1 MEDIIFD
8 LQKSGKLKVQ
18 LTKEIDFISSKV
30 VDEDSV
36 MHSKSDNEEFE
47 TYDNVDDI
55 VDECFKVIQY
65 TKMI

>member
-1 MEDIIFD
+1 MGDIIFD

-18 LTKEIDFISSKV
+18 LKKEIDFISSKV
-30 VDEDSV
+30 VDEESV

-47 TYDNVDDI
+47 TYDNVNDI
-55 VDECFKVIQY
+55 VDEYIKVIQY

>member
-1 MEDIIFD
+1 MGDIIFD

-30 VDEDSV
+30 VDEESV
-36 MHSKSDNEEFE
+36 MHSKSDNEEFK
-47 TYDNVDDI
+47 TYDNVNDI
-55 VDECFKVIQY
+55 VDEYIKVIQY

>member
-1 MEDIIFD
+1 MGDIIFD

>member
-1 MEDIIFD
+1 MGDIIFD

-30 VDEDSV
+30 VDEESV

-47 TYDNVDDI
+47 TYDNVNDI
-55 VDECFKVIQY
+55 VDEYIKVIQY

>member
-1 MEDIIFD
+1 MGDIIFD

-30 VDEDSV
+30 VDEESV
-36 MHSKSDNEEFE
+36 MHSKTDNEEFE
-47 TYDNVDDI
+47 TYDNVNDI
-55 VDECFKVIQY
+55 VDEYIKVIQY

>member
-1 MEDIIFD
+1 MGDIIFD

-30 VDEDSV
+30 VDEKSV

-47 TYDNVDDI
+47 TYDNVNDI
-55 VDECFKVIQY
+55 VDEYIKVIQY